1 MELDDARA
9 RVPDLRQHQ
18 IDRRRPLNEPESIR
32 EMLKNTKTIAVVGLT
47 DREGRAS
54 YGVSRFMQQQGYRIV
69 PVNPRITESLGE
81 KAYPTLDAAVAAH
94 PRGSESEIQMVNV
107 FRAPE
112 FVPEIVEEAIRL
124 KLPYLWLQEGVVHEQ
139 AAARAEAAG
148 MRVVMD
154 HCLLKAYMAEGWAR
168 RV

>member
-1 MELDDARA
+1 M
-9 RVPDLRQHQ
+9 
-18 IDRRRPLNEPESIR
+18 NEPEIMR

-81 KAYPTLDAAVAAH
+81 KAYPTLEAAVAAH

-107 FRAPE
+107 FRASE

-124 KLPYLWLQEGVVHEQ
+124 KLPYLWLQEGVVHEE

-148 MRVVMD
+148 IKVVMD
-154 HCLLKAYMAEGWAR
+154 HCLLKAYMAEGWSR